1 MKKIIIQLDKST
13 LLIKR
18 GDAFKLN
25 LSHNVLYEVKE
36 ENDSLIIKETKK
48 SIFKKAR
55 VELVVNNK
63 LDSLDVICTNDIE
76 LEDIEVVQLNIK
88 GDTNN
93 VELNNVTSIISNI
106 STTIG
111 DVYIKS
117 SKIEQL
123 AINSDEGDLLINIKG
138 NEEDYHIE
146 CAGMG
151 DRKLAHNFLKLNSDG
166 NIDYTFEL

>member
-1 MKKIIIQLDKST
+1 MKKVIIQLDKST

-25 LSHNVLYEVKE
+25 LSHNDLYEVKE

-55 VELVVNNK
+55 VELVVKNK
-63 LDSLDVICTNDIE
+63 LDSLDVICTNDVE
-76 LEDIEVVQLNIK
+76 LEDVEVVQLNIK
-88 GDTNN
+88 GDMNN

-123 AINSDEGDLLINIKG
+123 TVNSEEGDLFINIKG
-138 NEEDYHIE
+138 NEDDYHIE

>member
-13 LLIKR
+13 LLIKK
-18 GDAFKLN
+18 GDTFKLN
-25 LSHNVLYEVKE
+25 LSHNDLYEMKE
-36 ENDSLIIKETKK
+36 KNDSLIIKETKK
-48 SIFKKAR
+48 SIFKKAK
-55 VELVVNNK
+55 VELIINDK
-63 LDSLDVICTNDIE
+63 LDSLDITCTNDIE

-88 GDTNN
+88 GDTND
-93 VELNNVTSIISNI
+93 VELDNVAGVISNI
-106 STTIG
+106 STTLG

-123 AINSDEGDLLINIKG
+123 IVNSEEGDIIINIKG

-151 DRKLAHNFLKLNSDG
+151 DKKLAHNFLKLNSDG

>member
-138 NEEDYHIE
+138 NEEEYHIE

>member
-13 LLIKR
+13 LSIKR

-25 LSHNVLYEVKE
+25 LSHNDLYEVKE

-55 VELVVNNK
+55 VELVVKNK

-76 LEDIEVVQLNIK
+76 LEDVEIVQLNIK

-123 AINSDEGDLLINIKG
+123 TVNSDEGDLLINIKG
-138 NEEDYHIE
+138 NEEEYHIE

>member
-18 GDAFKLN
+18 GDTFKLN
-25 LSHNVLYEVKE
+25 LSHNDLYEVNE
-36 ENDSLIIKETKK
+36 ENDSMIIKETKK
-48 SIFKKAR
+48 SLFKKAR

-88 GDTNN
+88 GDTND
-93 VELNNVTSIISNI
+93 VELDNVAGVISNI
-106 STTIG
+106 STTLG

-123 AINSDEGDLLINIKG
+123 TVNSEEGDIIINIKG

>member
-18 GDAFKLN
+18 GDTFKLN
-25 LSHNVLYEVKE
+25 LSHNDLYEVNK

-48 SIFKKAR
+48 SLFKKAR

-88 GDTNN
+88 GDTND

-111 DVYIKS
+111 DVYIKN

-123 AINSDEGDLLINIKG
+123 TVNSEEGDIIINIKG

-146 CAGMG
+146 CASMG

>member
-18 GDAFKLN
+18 GDTFKLN
-25 LSHNVLYEVKE
+25 LSHNDLYEVNE

-48 SIFKKAR
+48 SLFKKAR

-88 GDTNN
+88 GDTND

-111 DVYIKS
+111 DVYIKN

-123 AINSDEGDLLINIKG
+123 TVNSEEGDIIVNIKG

-151 DRKLAHNFLKLNSDG
+151 DKKLAHNYLKLNSDG

>member
-18 GDAFKLN
+18 SDTFKLN
-25 LSHNVLYEVKE
+25 LSHNDLYEVNE

-48 SIFKKAR
+48 SIFKKAK
-55 VELVVNNK
+55 VELIINDK
-63 LDSLDVICTNDIE
+63 LDSLDITCTNDIE
-76 LEDIEVVQLNIK
+76 LEDIEVVQLNIN
-88 GDTNN
+88 GDVNN
-93 VELNNVTSIISNI
+93 IELNNVTSIISNI

>member
-76 LEDIEVVQLNIK
+76 LEDVEVVQINIK

>member
-63 LDSLDVICTNDIE
+63 LDSLDNCLPCGYCRQFMSEFVDKDFKIYA
-76 LEDIEVVQLNIK
+76 LSK
-88 GDTNN
+88 GDKIT
-93 VELNNVTSIISNI
+93 EYSIFDLLPNSFRL
-106 STTIG
+106 STT
-111 DVYIKS
+111 S
-117 SKIEQL
+117 WL
-123 AINSDEGDLLINIKG
+123 
-138 NEEDYHIE
+138 
-146 CAGMG
+146 
-151 DRKLAHNFLKLNSDG
+151 F
-166 NIDYTFEL
+166 YTFV

>member
-48 SIFKKAR
+48 SIFKKGR

>member
-13 LLIKR
+13 LSIKR

-25 LSHNVLYEVKE
+25 LSHNDLYEVKE

-138 NEEDYHIE
+138 NEEEYHIE

>member
-1 MKKIIIQLDKST
+1 MIKVIIQLDKST

-25 LSHNVLYEVKE
+25 LSHNDLYEVKE

-55 VELVVNNK
+55 VELVVKHK
-63 LDSLDVICTNDIE
+63 LDSLDVICTNDVE
-76 LEDIEVVQLNIK
+76 LEDVEVVQLNIK
-88 GDTNN
+88 GDMNN

-123 AINSDEGDLLINIKG
+123 TVNSEEGDLFINIKG
-138 NEEDYHIE
+138 NEDDYHIE

>member
-18 GDAFKLN
+18 GDTFKLN
-25 LSHNVLYEVKE
+25 LSHNDLYEVNE

-48 SIFKKAR
+48 SLFKKAR

-76 LEDIEVVQLNIK
+76 LEDVEVVQLNIK
-88 GDTNN
+88 GDMNN

-123 AINSDEGDLLINIKG
+123 TVNSEEGDLFINIKG
-138 NEEDYHIE
+138 NEDDYHIE

>member
-18 GDAFKLN
+18 GDTFKLN
-25 LSHNVLYEVKE
+25 LSHNDLYEVNE
-36 ENDSLIIKETKK
+36 ENDSLIIKEIKK
-48 SIFKKAR
+48 SLFKKAR
-55 VELVVNNK
+55 VELVLSDK
-63 LDSLDVICTNDIE
+63 LDSLDITSNSCVELKDIDFVE
-76 LEDIEVVQLNIK
+76 GYIK
-88 GDTNN
+88 GDSDD
-93 VELNNVTSIISNI
+93 VELDNVTGVISNI
-106 STTIG
+106 STTLG

-123 AINSDEGDLLINIKG
+123 TVNSEEGDIITNIKG

-146 CAGMG
+146 CAGIG

>member
-13 LLIKR
+13 LSIKR

-25 LSHNVLYEVKE
+25 LSHNDLYEVKE

-55 VELVVNNK
+55 VELVVKNK

-111 DVYIKS
+111 DVYIKN

-123 AINSDEGDLLINIKG
+123 TVNSDEGDLLINIKG

>member
-25 LSHNVLYEVKE
+25 LSHNDLYEVKE

-55 VELVVNNK
+55 VELVVKNK

-138 NEEDYHIE
+138 NEEEYHIE

>member
-25 LSHNVLYEVKE
+25 LLHNDLYEVKE

-111 DVYIKS
+111 DVYIKN

-123 AINSDEGDLLINIKG
+123 TVNSDDGDLLINIKG

-166 NIDYTFEL
+166 NIVYTFEL

>member
-25 LSHNVLYEVKE
+25 LSHNDLYEVKKE
-36 ENDSLIIKETKK
+36 DDSLIIKETKK

-55 VELVVNNK
+55 VELIVKNK
-63 LDSLDVICTNDIE
+63 LDSLDITCTNDIE
-76 LEDIEVVQLNIK
+76 LEDIEAVQLNIK
-88 GDTNN
+88 GDTNDI
-93 VELNNVTSIISNI
+93 ELKNVTSVISNI

-111 DVYIKS
+111 DVYIKC

-123 AINSDEGDLLINIKG
+123 TVNSDDGDLLINIKG

-151 DRKLAHNFLKLNSDG
+151 DRKLAHNFLKLNSNG

>member
-25 LSHNVLYEVKE
+25 LSHNDLYEVKE

-55 VELVVNNK
+55 VELVVKNK
-63 LDSLDVICTNDIE
+63 LDSLDVICTNDVE
-76 LEDIEVVQLNIK
+76 LEDVEVVQLNIK

-138 NEEDYHIE
+138 NEEEYHIE

>member
-25 LSHNVLYEVKE
+25 LSHNDLYEVKE

-55 VELVVNNK
+55 VELVVKNK

-76 LEDIEVVQLNIK
+76 LEDVEVVQLNIK

-123 AINSDEGDLLINIKG
+123 AINSDEGDLLINING

>member
-18 GDAFKLN
+18 SDTFKLN
-25 LSHNVLYEVKE
+25 LSHNDLYEVNE

-48 SIFKKAR
+48 SLFKKAR
-55 VELVVNNK
+55 VELVLSDK
-63 LDSLDVICTNDIE
+63 LDRLDITSNSYVE
-76 LEDIEVVQLNIK
+76 LKDVDFVEGYIK
-88 GDTNN
+88 GNSDD
-93 VELNNVTSIISNI
+93 VELDNVTGVISNI
-106 STTIG
+106 STTLG

-123 AINSDEGDLLINIKG
+123 TVNSEEGDIIIKG

-151 DRKLAHNFLKLNSDG
+151 DKKLAHNFLKLNSDG
-166 NIDYTFEL
+166 DIDYTFEL

>member
-1 MKKIIIQLDKST
+1 MKKINIQLDKST
-13 LLIKR
+13 LLIKG
-18 GDAFKLN
+18 GDTFKLN
-25 LSHNVLYEVKE
+25 LSHNDLYEVNE

-48 SIFKKAR
+48 SLFKKAR

-88 GDTNN
+88 GDTND

-111 DVYIKS
+111 DVYIKN

-123 AINSDEGDLLINIKG
+123 TVNSEEGDIIVNIKG

-151 DRKLAHNFLKLNSDG
+151 DKKLAHNYLKLNSDG

>member
-18 GDAFKLN
+18 GDTFKLN
-25 LSHNVLYEVKE
+25 LSHNDLYEVNE

-88 GDTNN
+88 GDTND
-93 VELNNVTSIISNI
+93 VELDNVAGVISNI
-106 STTIG
+106 STTLG

-123 AINSDEGDLLINIKG
+123 TVNSEEGDIIINIKG

>member
-25 LSHNVLYEVKE
+25 LSHNDLYEVKE

-55 VELVVNNK
+55 VELVVKNK
-63 LDSLDVICTNDIE
+63 LDSLDVICTNDVE
-76 LEDIEVVQLNIK
+76 LEDVEVVQLNIK

>member
-76 LEDIEVVQLNIK
+76 LEDVEVVQINIK

-138 NEEDYHIE
+138 NEEEYHIE

>member
-25 LSHNVLYEVKE
+25 LSHNDLYEVKE

-55 VELVVNNK
+55 VELVVKNK

-76 LEDIEVVQLNIK
+76 LEDVEVVQLNIK

>member
-13 LLIKR
+13 LSIKR

-25 LSHNVLYEVKE
+25 LSHNDLYEVKE

-55 VELVVNNK
+55 VELVVKNK

-138 NEEDYHIE
+138 NEEEYHIE

>member
-25 LSHNVLYEVKE
+25 LSHNDLYEVNE
-36 ENDSLIIKETKK
+36 GNDSLIIKETKK
-48 SIFKKAR
+48 SLFKKAR
-55 VELVVNNK
+55 VELVLSDK
-63 LDSLDVICTNDIE
+63 LDSLDITSNSYVE
-76 LEDIEVVQLNIK
+76 LKDVDFVEGYIK
-88 GDTNN
+88 GDSDD
-93 VELNNVTSIISNI
+93 VELANVTGVISNI
-106 STTIG
+106 STTLG

-123 AINSDEGDLLINIKG
+123 TVNSEEGDIIINIKG

>member
-25 LSHNVLYEVKE
+25 LSHNDLYEVNE

-48 SIFKKAR
+48 SLFKKAR
-55 VELVVNNK
+55 VELILSDK
-63 LDSLDVICTNDIE
+63 LDSLDITSNSYVE
-76 LEDIEVVQLNIK
+76 LKDVDFVEGYIK
-88 GDTNN
+88 GDSDDA
-93 VELNNVTSIISNI
+93 ELDNVTGVISNI
-106 STTIG
+106 STTLG

-123 AINSDEGDLLINIKG
+123 TVNSEEGDIIINIKG
-138 NEEDYHIE
+138 NEEDYHI
-146 CAGMG
+146 
-151 DRKLAHNFLKLNSDG
+151 
-166 NIDYTFEL
+166 

>member
-1 MKKIIIQLDKST
+1 MKKVIIQLDKST
-13 LLIKR
+13 LSIKR
-18 GDAFKLN
+18 GNAFKLN
-25 LSHNVLYEVKE
+25 LSHNDLYEVKE

-123 AINSDEGDLLINIKG
+123 TVNSDEGDLLINIKG
-138 NEEDYHIE
+138 NEEEYHIE